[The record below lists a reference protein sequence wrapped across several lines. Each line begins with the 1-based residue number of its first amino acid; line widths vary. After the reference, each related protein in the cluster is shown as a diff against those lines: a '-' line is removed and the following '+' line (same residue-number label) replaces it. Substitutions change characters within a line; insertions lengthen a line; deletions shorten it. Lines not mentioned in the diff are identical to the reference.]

1 MRYTEGE
8 QIVTNEPCLNCTCHN
23 QMLMCFLKVCPFI
36 KPVGKHCVVEKKP
49 DQCCPT
55 INCPQGMFP
64 KHKESN
70 CFDNVLDQNE
80 FVVYFHK
87 FTFLS
92 PNPNS
97 L

>member
-1 MRYTEGE
+1 MNIDIFQGNNNLEVFILYNFVFLLGCYYNGMRYTEGE

-55 INCPQGMFP
+55 INCPQGMTYTQI
-64 KHKESN
+64 K
-70 CFDNVLDQNE
+70 
-80 FVVYFHK
+80 
-87 FTFLS
+87 
-92 PNPNS
+92 
-97 L
+97 